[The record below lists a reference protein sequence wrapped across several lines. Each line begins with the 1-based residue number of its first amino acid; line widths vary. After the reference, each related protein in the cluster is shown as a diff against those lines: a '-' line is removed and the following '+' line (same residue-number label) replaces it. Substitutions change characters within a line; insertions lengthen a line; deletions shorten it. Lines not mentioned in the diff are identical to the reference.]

1 MLLTFY
7 PTRRFASAHTNRVP
21 LHPRRGGKKKA
32 GTEVP
37 EQEDRDDPRTHSRRP
52 VRRGVQVPKLWV
64 VHSRVGA
71 SPLRAPA
78 ENSSLNAFNLIETVT
93 CLSD

>member
-1 MLLTFY
+1 MCYLPFILLGALLVLTLIVFLFI
-7 PTRRFASAHTNRVP
+7 P
-21 LHPRRGGKKKA
+21 GEEG
-32 GTEVP
+32 
-37 EQEDRDDPRTHSRRP
+37 DDPRTHSRRP